1 MKRLLV
7 FSISMFISCLFAL
20 GADLVFKGF
29 YQGENL
35 LVKNPFTSTGVGFCV
50 YEVNVNGLTTTDEI
64 NSSAFEINLNQ
75 LGFGIGQ
82 EITVTIRYKPDC
94 KPIVLNPQV
103 LQAKASFVI
112 KTMRLTANNLEWFS
126 TSEKGKLPYYV
137 EQFIWNKWVRIG
149 EVMGIGTPA
158 QHSYTTEVR
167 FHSGLN
173 RFRLRQTDAAGIN
186 RYSQELTFFSDV
198 KKVTF
203 AASKSDDEI
212 NFSSSTMYEIY
223 DEFGS
228 IVFKGYGAIVRVAGL
243 KKGVY
248 YLNYD
253 NQMGQF
259 TKK

>member
-7 FSISMFISCLFAL
+7 LFITFYLFCFNAMS
-20 GADLVFKGF
+20 ADLVFKGF

-35 LVKNPFTSTGVGFCV
+35 LVKNPFTSTGVGFCI

-75 LGFGIGQ
+75 LGFEVGQ

-103 LQAKASFVI
+103 LQAKASFVV

-126 TSEKGKLPYYV
+126 VSEKGKLPYYV
-137 EQFIWNKWVRIG
+137 EQFMWNKWVRIG

-173 RFRLRQTDAAGIN
+173 RFRLRQTDASGIN

-198 KKVTF
+198 KKVTIT
-203 AASKSDDEI
+203 AIKSDEI
-212 NFSSSTMYEIY
+212 SFSSSTMYELY
-223 DEFGS
+223 DEFGN

-253 NQMGQF
+253 NQMGEF
-259 TKK
+259 TRK